1 MKKVMQLI
9 NKQKMALPLVLEDLE
24 SNGAKTGHYSW
35 WVWPTEMEGMS
46 EPPPST
52 CVTIDTAEILLQHT
66 DLDSWI
72 KLLNTF
78 SNLIED
84 RDGLVNE
91 IIPSIDFGRIRYF
104 LRFWLNDVQN
114 ITMKHPSFYEAICRF
129 EKQMSNGVVRRR

>member
-1 MKKVMQLI
+1 MKKVMHLV
-9 NKQKMALPLVLEDLE
+9 KAQKWALPLVLEDLE

-52 CVTIDTAEILLQHT
+52 CVTTDTAELLLQHT
-66 DLDSWI
+66 DLDSWT
-72 KLLNTF
+72 KVLNAF

-91 IIPSIDFGRIRYF
+91 IIPTIDFGRIRYF
-104 LRFWLNDVQN
+104 LRFWLNDVQS
-114 ITMKHPSFYEAICRF
+114 ITMKYPSFYEAICHF